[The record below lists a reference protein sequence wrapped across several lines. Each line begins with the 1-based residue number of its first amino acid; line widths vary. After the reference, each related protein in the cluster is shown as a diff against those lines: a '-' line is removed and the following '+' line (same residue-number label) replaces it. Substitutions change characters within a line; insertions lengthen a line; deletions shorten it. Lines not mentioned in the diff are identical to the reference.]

1 MLPLKHRPGLPD
13 HVAGAEWRDLLQE
26 GYLDALLDAL
36 ASAVAAKKLT
46 KSLKSQQIFTV
57 INALWCACFWVGM
70 ASANP
75 PDKLHHF
82 VAVAVPV
89 VLAPVFALQDAA
101 GKLAQYV
108 ACTLTADRI
117 HQLATEVHQCTA
129 ATADYD
135 RLSAGVLRAHEDT
148 IRLSALMKVPMLA
161 NTIVCGQGALLFLA
175 VALGP
180 RAPNDAPGG
189 VKFLLFPY
197 FDLSFATIC
206 AVGGVWN
213 LALPA
218 QVTTAC
224 EYVASAVNDLRVTKQ
239 PDGFALLAKPDE
251 LLRIEGLKRYINELN
266 KDKGM
271 GFMLMGKR
279 ITRTLV

>member
-161 NTIVCGQGALLFLA
+161 NDRLWARCPFVPGR
-175 VALGP
+175 GP
-180 RAPNDAPGG
+180 G
-189 VKFLLFPY
+189 
-197 FDLSFATIC
+197 S
-206 AVGGVWN
+206 
-213 LALPA
+213 
-218 QVTTAC
+218 
-224 EYVASAVNDLRVTKQ
+224 
-239 PDGFALLAKPDE
+239 
-251 LLRIEGLKRYINELN
+251 
-266 KDKGM
+266 
-271 GFMLMGKR
+271 
-279 ITRTLV
+279 TRPK